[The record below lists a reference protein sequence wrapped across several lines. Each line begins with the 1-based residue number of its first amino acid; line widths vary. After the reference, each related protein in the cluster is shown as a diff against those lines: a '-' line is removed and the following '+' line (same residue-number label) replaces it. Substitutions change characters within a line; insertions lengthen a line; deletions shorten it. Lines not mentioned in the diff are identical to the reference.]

1 MRYKFSFSAPLLSH
15 YDDVDAE
22 YYDDDDGGGD
32 DGDDDDD
39 DDGDQVLLQC
49 NKNCKSPRPAN
60 PISLSPDI

>member
-1 MRYKFSFSAPLLSH
+1 MH
-15 YDDVDAE
+15 YDDNVYFDN
-22 YYDDDDGGGD
+22 YDDDDD
-32 DGDDDDD
+32 DGDNDDDDDD